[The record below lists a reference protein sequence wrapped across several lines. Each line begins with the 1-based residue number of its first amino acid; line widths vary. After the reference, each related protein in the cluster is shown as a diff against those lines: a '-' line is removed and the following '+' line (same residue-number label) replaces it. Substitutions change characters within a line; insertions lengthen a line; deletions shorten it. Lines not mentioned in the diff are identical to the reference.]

1 MLGWQV
7 QLTRMVGNLEGVEG
21 RKILKIGFAHKKKM
35 YKVDAGKKTD
45 ICNSPNRFSHSD
57 NGQPLNYREF
67 HIISFSEK
75 DVV

>member
-1 MLGWQV
+1 LAGS
-7 QLTRMVGNLEGVEG
+7 TNKDG
-21 RKILKIGFAHKKKM
+21 REFRGGGREEDSEDWICTQKKM